1 MEIFILDTKLRR
13 TFLKSAAIGTAASYL
28 AAPAIV
34 RGRNLNEKLR
44 IAVIGMGGRAS
55 SHATSLIELE
65 KDSSLGIELAGIC
78 DCDEP
83 KLGTAVT
90 EWGKRAGHSML
101 AITTYEVFLT
111 ISRSMP

>member
-1 MEIFILDTKLRR
+1 MDTKLRR

-44 IAVIGMGGRAS
+44 IAVIGMGDELARMQRVLS
-55 SHATSLIELE
+55 SWRRIRRLVLSLPGSATATSQSWVRRLPNGE
-65 KDSSLGIELAGIC
+65 SARGIVL
-78 DCDEP
+78 
-83 KLGTAVT
+83 
-90 EWGKRAGHSML
+90 L